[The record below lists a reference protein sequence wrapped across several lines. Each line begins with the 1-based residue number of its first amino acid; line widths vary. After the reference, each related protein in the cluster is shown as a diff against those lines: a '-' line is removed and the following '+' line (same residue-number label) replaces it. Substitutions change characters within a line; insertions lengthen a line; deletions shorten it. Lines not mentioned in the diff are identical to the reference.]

1 MEIALVEGQN
11 ALCLVRGG
19 FRIWGTFIP
28 EDGGV
33 DSIRE
38 ALLSDVV
45 GVCAYPVVINR
56 LVCDDLATRRAFS
69 EDIYRISICVMA
81 LTTME

>member
-11 ALCLVRGG
+11 ARCLVRGG

-56 LVCDDLATRRAFS
+56 LVCDDLPTRRAFN
-69 EDIYRISICVMA
+69 ENIYRISI
-81 LTTME
+81 